1 MLKLL
6 LRCMAYGL
14 AGAVIFPPPFL
25 FRFLPLSFPFVPL
38 GGSPYVSGGGEL
50 GAAGLAFGS
59 ILPGLIIGIILAVL
73 RTARLDRRRS
83 DG

>member
-14 AGAVIFPPPFL
+14 AGAVIFPPLVFFL
-25 FRFLPLSFPFVPL
+25 GLLLSYTFDPHC
-38 GGSPYVSGGGEL
+38 GGPYDSGGCEM